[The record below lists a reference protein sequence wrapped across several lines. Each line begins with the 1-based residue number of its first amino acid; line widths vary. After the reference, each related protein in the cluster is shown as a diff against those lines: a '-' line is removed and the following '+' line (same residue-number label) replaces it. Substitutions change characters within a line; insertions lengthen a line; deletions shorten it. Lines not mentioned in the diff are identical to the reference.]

1 MEKDKNR
8 PEGEQAYEESKTE
21 NTDRDDSHVAQ
32 RQDSNDGS
40 QTMREQDNADSN
52 QTMREQIDKDCRSQE
67 RRKQIERDVYLH
79 NKYENPDYLNR
90 TMPESARWHWQ
101 RKPYDGKY
109 K

>member
-1 MEKDKNR
+1 MEKDKDNMENQ

-21 NTDRDDSHVAQ
+21 NADRDESQVAQ
-32 RQDSNDGS
+32 EQDSNDGS
-40 QTMREQDNADSN
+40 QA
-52 QTMREQIDKDCRSQE
+52 MREQIDKDCRSQE

>member
-1 MEKDKNR
+1 MEKDKNQ
-8 PEGEQAYEESKTE
+8 PEGEQGCEEVGKTE
-21 NTDRDDSHVAQ
+21 NADRD
-32 RQDSNDGS
+32 G
-40 QTMREQDNADSN
+40 N

>member
-8 PEGEQAYEESKTE
+8 PEGEQAYNTE
-21 NTDRDDSHVAQ
+21 NRPEV
-32 RQDSNDGS
+32 
-40 QTMREQDNADSN
+40 EQEQASENESN
-52 QTMREQIDKDCRSQE
+52 QTMRTQIDKDCRSQE

>member
-8 PEGEQAYEESKTE
+8 PEGEQGCEEVGRTE
-21 NTDRDDSHVAQ
+21 NA
-32 RQDSNDGS
+32 
-40 QTMREQDNADSN
+40 
-52 QTMREQIDKDCRSQE
+52 DKDCRSQE

>member
-1 MEKDKNR
+1 MEKDKNQ
-8 PEGEQAYEESKTE
+8 PEGEQAYNTE
-21 NTDRDDSHVAQ
+21 NRPEV
-32 RQDSNDGS
+32 
-40 QTMREQDNADSN
+40 EQEQASENESN
-52 QTMREQIDKDCRSQE
+52 QTMRTQIDKDCRSQE

>member
-8 PEGEQAYEESKTE
+8 PEGEQAYNTENRPEGKQGCEEVGKTE
-21 NTDRDDSHVAQ
+21 NADRD
-32 RQDSNDGS
+32 G
-40 QTMREQDNADSN
+40 N